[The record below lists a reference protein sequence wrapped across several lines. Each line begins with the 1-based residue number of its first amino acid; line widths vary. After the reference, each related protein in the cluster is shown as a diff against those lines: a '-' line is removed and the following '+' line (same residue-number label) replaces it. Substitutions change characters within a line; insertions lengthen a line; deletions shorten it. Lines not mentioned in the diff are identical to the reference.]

1 VATRGRTTI
10 APMDRASVSRRR
22 WNRDHWEC
30 TGIISFTKYTI
41 VNILFVIVRVHNTI
55 GRAMAR
61 VPITIM
67 GYRCERCG
75 HEWIPRGNSEVE
87 PRVCPKC
94 RSPWWNKPKK
104 SMMPYEDFKRKIAR
118 ALRNAAVPLTWT
130 EVRTTAGLPQLF
142 PNNQW
147 VHRLE
152 KDIGLHR
159 KRDPQ
164 GIIHWQLK
172 EEPIHDKATTTAQK
186 QRSKTRRK

>member
-1 VATRGRTTI
+1 
-10 APMDRASVSRRR
+10 
-22 WNRDHWEC
+22 
-30 TGIISFTKYTI
+30 
-41 VNILFVIVRVHNTI
+41 
-55 GRAMAR
+55 MAR

-75 HEWIPRGNSEVE
+75 HEWIPRGNPEVE

-94 RSPWWNKPKK
+94 RSPWWNKAKK
-104 SMMPYEDFKRKIAR
+104 SMMPYEEFKRKIAGT
-118 ALRNAAVPLTWT
+118 LRKATLPLTWT

-152 KDIGLHR
+152 KDIGLYR
-159 KRDPQ
+159 ERDPH

-172 EEPIHDKATTTAQK
+172 EEPIDDKATKSAKK